1 MFAFRRV
8 VSVTR
13 LCLRYRLPPSYFIF
27 HASCPKVGQFSRRD
41 AFRLFLHFLVRSVEN
56 LMKTVKYRKIRNNIF
71 DAITK
76 KRRTSGKKRSP
87 RCSRCILRCDVSRVA
102 FRIRRRRGAQSHAFG
117 RLSLIGAICVGWG
130 KSRSRTGPISGDF
143 RGVRNQGFEFHFE
156 SPLPN
161 RPIPF
166 SSSDKAVSIVS
177 RPSVVAPLN
186 GSEGGVKGFFQ
197 VAPSGF
203 RWELLAE
210 MHPFRGRGRMRMVWK
225 KKVFENLFSWSFDH
239 IRIEFVCVFAE
250 DKESRVDYGRKLD

>member
-1 MFAFRRV
+1 MLSMYITLRRI
-8 VSVTR
+8 S
-13 LCLRYRLPPSYFIF
+13 
-27 HASCPKVGQFSRRD
+27 
-41 AFRLFLHFLVRSVEN
+41 
-56 LMKTVKYRKIRNNIF
+56 
-71 DAITK
+71 
-76 KRRTSGKKRSP
+76 
-87 RCSRCILRCDVSRVA
+87 SRVSWC
-102 FRIRRRRGAQSHAFG
+102 IRRRRGAQSHAFG

-210 MHPFRGRGRMRMVWK
+210 MHPFRGRGRMWM
-225 KKVFENLFSWSFDH
+225 NLEEEGFRKPFLMIVRSYSNW
-239 IRIEFVCVFAE
+239 VCLCVC
-250 DKESRVDYGRKLD
+250 RG